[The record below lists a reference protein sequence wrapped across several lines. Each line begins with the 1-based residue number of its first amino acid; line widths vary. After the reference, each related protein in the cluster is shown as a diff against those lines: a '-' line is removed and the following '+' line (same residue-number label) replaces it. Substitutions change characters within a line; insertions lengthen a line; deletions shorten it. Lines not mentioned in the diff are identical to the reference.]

1 MPSNQQIF
9 EQYLKENI
17 FSAKGPKILY
27 HATFGANLESIK
39 HFGLTT
45 DPKIATEVCWPGN
58 TKGIYLSNDPNV
70 AESFVEAAE
79 NDNIPEDWFD
89 DIVVLKINTSKLD
102 LSKLEVDPHVTY
114 EKGDPTKSYIYKDII
129 SPAAISK

>member
-1 MPSNQQIF
+1 M
-9 EQYLKENI
+9 
-17 FSAKGPKILY
+17 
-27 HATFGANLESIK
+27 
-39 HFGLTT
+39 
-45 DPKIATEVCWPGN
+45 
-58 TKGIYLSNDPNV
+58 SNDPNV